1 MMKFQKTLLVA
12 MIAAVGASALLL
24 VRGCDSKSRTME
36 LTPDALKKRERT
48 TAISHVRAKQEG
60 LQALL
65 DSYKHSI
72 ALYGKVV
79 DQFGEAVPDATV
91 EIFVHSEYFGDKSG
105 TDAVLKTDKEG
116 KFSINGL
123 TGGAIGASAM
133 KEGYLRIPPLSS
145 ISSSASL
152 SYTGGG
158 GTGDKH
164 SVPANP
170 IVLVLLKIGP
180 TEPMVHVDKKRW
192 KLPLDGTPQ
201 IIALNSKEGQ
211 GTHKIEFRFSSNW
224 NKLPMD
230 NEINSKLFD
239 WSFEIRIQGGGLI
252 WDESDAKFEAPA
264 SGYKE
269 VVRYEYPATMP
280 RDEWKRVQR
289 GRYFVRFPDNTFG
302 RIQFDIDGGSDRRP
316 LYMESW
322 LNLTPGSRNL
332 ATKNMIIN
340 VMESVESGR

>member
-1 MMKFQKTLLVA
+1 MKFQKTLLVVV
-12 MIAAVGASALLL
+12 IIAVGASALLF
-24 VRGCDSKSRTME
+24 VRGCNSEGLTIRI
-36 LTPDALKKRERT
+36 TPDTLKKRERSS
-48 TAISHVRAKQEG
+48 AISHVEAKQEG

-79 DQFGEAVPDATV
+79 DQFGVAVPDATV

-133 KEGYLRIPPLSS
+133 KKGYLRVPPLSS

-152 SYTGGG
+152 SYTGGD

-164 SVPANP
+164 SVPSNP
-170 IVLVLLKIGP
+170 IVLNLLKIGA

-192 KLPLDGTPQ
+192 KLPLDGAPQ
-201 IIALNSKEGQ
+201 TIALNSKDGQ
-211 GTHKIEFRFSSNW
+211 GTHKIEFRFASNW

-239 WSFEIRIQGGGLI
+239 WSFEILVRGGGLI

-264 SGYKE
+264 FGYKE

-280 RDEWKRVQR
+280 REEWKRVRR
-289 GRYFVRFPDNTFG
+289 GRYFVRFADNTFG

-316 LYMESW
+316 LHMESW
-322 LNLTPGSRNL
+322 LNLTPSSRNL
-332 ATKNMIIN
+332 ATENMMIDVI
-340 VMESVESGR
+340 ESVESGR